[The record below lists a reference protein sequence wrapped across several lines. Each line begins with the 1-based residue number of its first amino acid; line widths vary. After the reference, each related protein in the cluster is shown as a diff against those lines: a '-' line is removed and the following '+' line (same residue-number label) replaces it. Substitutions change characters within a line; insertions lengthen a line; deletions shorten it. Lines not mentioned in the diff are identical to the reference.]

1 MSRVVGN
8 IKSTN
13 FTPQQNRL
21 NIKKN
26 NDNCVMLKNEIDANS
41 YLIDEAKD
49 KIVKMRQDVNSIGV
63 VLFNSMINF
72 REKREIMTDISF
84 NKIELNLID
93 TYPINLDY
101 KDGIFKPIKTAHY
114 YLNGSFQV
122 INSTEKQKDIVF
134 SLFDDTNKKEIL
146 NIKQTLIGG
155 THTIPIVDLIKLS
168 GIASK
173 KQHYY
178 FRVMG
183 DKLKIKKVCINLLRI
198 NGTMA

>member
-1 MSRVVGN
+1 MSRVVGSS
-8 IKSTN
+8 KSN
-13 FTPQQNRL
+13 NYIPYKNKL

-26 NDNCVMLKNEIDANS
+26 NDNCVMLENQINS
-41 YLIDEAKD
+41 NSHLIDETID
-49 KIVKMRQDVNSIGV
+49 KLEKVRQDVNSIGV

-72 REKREIMTDISF
+72 RENREIMTDISF

-101 KDGIFKPIKTAHY
+101 TDGIFKPIRTAHY
-114 YLNGSFQV
+114 YLNGSLE
-122 INSTEKQKDIVF
+122 IENSSKENKDVVF

-146 NIKQTLIGG
+146 NIRQTLITG

-178 FRVMG
+178 FRAKG
-183 DKLKIKKVCINLLRI
+183 DALKINKVCMNLLRI